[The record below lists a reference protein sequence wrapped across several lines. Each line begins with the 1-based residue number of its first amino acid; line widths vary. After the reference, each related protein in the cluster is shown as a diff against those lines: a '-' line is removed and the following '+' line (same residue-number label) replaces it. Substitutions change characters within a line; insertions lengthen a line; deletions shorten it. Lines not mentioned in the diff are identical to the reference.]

1 MVYKKYNQFMCQEAL
16 LIEYFFSNVDYFHN
30 PYNDKVIIIILK
42 CFIFKN
48 PVLTHI
54 GRNGMYIYM

>member
-1 MVYKKYNQFMCQEAL
+1 MCQEAL

-42 CFIFKN
+42 CLFKN
-48 PVLTHI
+48 PVLTHM
-54 GRNGMYIYM
+54 GRNGMYIHVTPVHLFY

>member
-1 MVYKKYNQFMCQEAL
+1 MCQEAL

-30 PYNDKVIIIILK
+30 PYNDKVIIIIWK

>member
-1 MVYKKYNQFMCQEAL
+1 MCQEAL

-48 PVLTHI
+48 PVLTH
-54 GRNGMYIYM
+54 RKKWYVYIHVTPVHLFY